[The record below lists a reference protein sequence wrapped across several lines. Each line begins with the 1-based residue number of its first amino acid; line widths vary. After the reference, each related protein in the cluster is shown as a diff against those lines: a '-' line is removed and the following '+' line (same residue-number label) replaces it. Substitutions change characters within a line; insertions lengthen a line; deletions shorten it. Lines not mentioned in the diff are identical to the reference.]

1 MRRQVRLLA
10 AALAE
15 FAETCGRRDLAFEY
29 PSDGSKDRVLH
40 ELERP
45 GDRLTFGLS
54 GGKCEHMPKFSLERG
69 IGDERLRQPRG

>member
-1 MRRQVRLLA
+1 MRPQVRPLV

-29 PSDGSKDRVLH
+29 PSDGRKHRVLH

-45 GDRLTFGLS
+45 GDRAMFWLL
-54 GGKCEHMPKFSLERG
+54 GGKCEDIPKFSLERG
-69 IGDERLRQPRG
+69 IGDKRLRQPRR